1 MNRHRRFLLLVAAG
15 VFVAPLTGHTQQLT
29 LKAKRIGILSPE
41 SGDFAPVPAFRQ
53 GLRQLGWLE
62 EKSLF
67 IDHRWANGR
76 YERLPQLMAELLTTR
91 PDVIYAIGP
100 DAARI
105 AKDATRAV
113 PIIALDL
120 ETDPV
125 ASGFVR
131 TLGRPEGN
139 LTGLFLD
146 LPELFGKWLQLI
158 REVVPSARSV
168 GAVGVATINAPQ
180 FAAVESLFRENQL
193 RMQRLEVREPADFGP
208 AFEHALRAGTD
219 AIFVFPSPLVFRHGK
234 RIAESAAKN
243 RLPTIYMFRQV
254 VEAGGLMS
262 YGPNVIGMSQ
272 RAASLADKILKGAK
286 PAEVPVERPTTFDLV
301 INVTAAKALGIKMPP
316 SLLLRADEVI
326 R

>member
-1 MNRHRRFLLLVAAG
+1 MNHRRRLLLLAGAG
-15 VFVAPLTGHTQQLT
+15 VLAAPRVAQPQHAS
-29 LKAKRIGILSPE
+29 KAKRIGILSPE
-41 SGDFAPVPAFRQ
+41 SGEFAPVPAFRQ
-53 GLRQLGWLE
+53 ELRQLGWLE
-62 EKSLF
+62 GKSLV

-76 YERLPQLMAELLTTR
+76 YERLPELMAELLTTR
-91 PDVIYAIGP
+91 ADVIYAIGP

-105 AKDATRAV
+105 AKNATRAV
-113 PIIALDL
+113 PIVALDL

-158 REVVPSARSV
+158 REVVPSMRSV
-168 GAVGVATINAPQ
+168 GALGASTINAPQ
-180 FAAVESLFRENQL
+180 FAAVESLFRDTQL
-193 RMQRLEVREPADFGP
+193 RLHRLEVQGPADFGP
-208 AFEHALRAGTD
+208 LFEHGIRVGTD
-219 AIFVFPSPLVFRHGK
+219 AIFVFPSPLVFQHGK
-234 RIAESAAKN
+234 QIAQTAAKN
-243 RLPTIYMFRQV
+243 RLPAIYMFRHV

-262 YGPNVIGMSQ
+262 YGPNVIEMSK

-286 PAEVPVERPTTFDLV
+286 PAEVPVERPTRFDLV
-301 INVTAAKALGIKMPP
+301 INVTAAKALGINIPP

-326 R
+326 Q